1 MHRAQVMSSRQLA
14 GRVTRWHT
22 WPMIRK
28 PSVMEHA
35 GRVATLYVEL
45 FGLPRAEVLL
55 YCLHHD
61 HGEFTAGDTPF
72 SAKSLVPGLREGLNV
87 AEEIGRDRLGIH
99 LPDISSREFLM
110 FKVCDLLE
118 MFETGVVEWNM
129 GNRYAGCVIVDC
141 VDAALATAEAL
152 DEKVEENDDS
162 AGEGPAPDH
171 RLTVVN
177 WVHSNGYKGVH
188 AYDVT

>member
-1 MHRAQVMSSRQLA
+1 MRRDQLMSSRQLA

-35 GRVATLYVEL
+35 GRVAALYVEL
-45 FGLPRAEVLL
+45 WGMPRAEVLY
-55 YCLHHD
+55 YCLVHD

-72 SAKSLVPGLREGLNV
+72 SAKSLAPGLREALNFAEQIGL
-87 AEEIGRDRLGIH
+87 ARQGIT
-99 LPDISSREFLM
+99 LPDISTREFRK

-141 VDAALATAEAL
+141 VSTALLQAEAL
-152 DEKVEENDDS
+152 DAEEAENDDS
-162 AGEGPAPDH
+162 AGEGPASDYH
-171 RLTVVN
+171 KLVTS
-177 WVHSNGYKGVH
+177 WVYGNGYEGGH
-188 AYDVT
+188 AYGL